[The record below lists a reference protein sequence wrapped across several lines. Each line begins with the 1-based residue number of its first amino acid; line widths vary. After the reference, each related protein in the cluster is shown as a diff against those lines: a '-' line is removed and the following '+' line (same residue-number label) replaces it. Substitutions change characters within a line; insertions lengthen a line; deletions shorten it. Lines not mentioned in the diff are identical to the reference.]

1 MRVLAAATMLIL
13 SSTLAPSFAQQ
24 PGTAPAPSQ
33 PQSVPV
39 QPERSPQQSEQ
50 AREQEQKRGD
60 DVRVGHDWRA
70 QERDDR
76 GDRAMGGRDR
86 DYRDDRTV
94 GRSSR
99 MDRESDYDRWDRDWD
114 RRHHYR
120 DRWSDLDDDR
130 GRRRVKI
137 CVEYENG
144 DEYCRYRQSR

>member
-13 SSTLAPSFAQQ
+13 SSALAPSFAQQ
-24 PGTAPAPSQ
+24 PGNAPAPSQ
-33 PQSVPV
+33 PQNVPV

-60 DVRVGHDWRA
+60 DVRVGRDWRA

-86 DYRDDRTV
+86 DLHRTE

-99 MDRESDYDRWDRDWD
+99 MDRESDADRGDRDWD

-144 DEYCRYRQSR
+144 DEYCRYR

>member
-1 MRVLAAATMLIL
+1 MRVFAAATMLIL
-13 SSTLAPSFAQQ
+13 SSTLAPSSAQQ
-24 PGTAPAPSQ
+24 PAPAPSQ

-39 QPERSPQQSEQ
+39 QPERSPQQSDQ

-60 DVRVGHDWRA
+60 DVRVGRDWRA
-70 QERDDR
+70 QERGDR
-76 GDRAMGGRDR
+76 GDRAMGGRDHR

-94 GRSSR
+94 GRNSR
-99 MDRESDYDRWDRDWD
+99 MGRESDADRGDRDWD

-144 DEYCRYRQSR
+144 DEYCRYR

>member
-1 MRVLAAATMLIL
+1 MRVLAAATILIL
-13 SSTLAPSFAQQ
+13 SSALASSFAQQ
-24 PGTAPAPSQ
+24 PGNAQAPNQ

-60 DVRVGHDWRA
+60 DVRLGRDWRP
-70 QERDDR
+70 QECDSR
-76 GDRAMGGRDR
+76 GDRATGGSDR

-99 MDRESDYDRWDRDWD
+99 MTRESETDRGDRDWD

-120 DRWSDLDDDR
+120 DRWSDLDDER

-144 DEYCRYRQSR
+144 DEYCHYR